1 MRLHRALDHV
11 LQIKIE
17 SSPDCTAKHRISC
30 DDCVHKVRRAPYR
43 CDLRN
48 FWWLREELLLTAR
61 HDAELRESA
70 ERTMIFAFRLFRMQ
84 PWVES
89 GRRLRQA
96 GQKYRFAQG
105 EVSGGFPEVSAR
117 CCFGADPAVA
127 VTTAIQIFSEDAF
140 LVPAPLYFPG
150 DDRFV
155 KLTAPAPSLA
165 TSGQFHQLLGNSR
178 SPGKHVARP
187 QIARTGCGSSAPI
200 DCAMFEKAPV
210 FQHNSDARQPCSH
223 FFKRERELC
232 ARLGRRDL
240 GQFPAATIE

>member
-17 SSPDCTAKHRISC
+17 SSSDCTAKRRISC

-43 CDLRN
+43 SDLRN
-48 FWWLREELLLTAR
+48 FWWLREELLLTVR

-89 GRRLRQA
+89 GRRLREA

-165 TSGQFHQLLGNSR
+165 TSGQFRQLLVNSR
-178 SPGKHVARP
+178 SPGNHVARP
-187 QIARTGCGSSAPI
+187 QIPLTGCHTRPPPHPAISSKP
-200 DCAMFEKAPV
+200 PV
-210 FQHNSDARQPCSH
+210 FPPPRRPRQPSYSS
-223 FFKRERELC
+223 
-232 ARLGRRDL
+232 
-240 GQFPAATIE
+240 